1 MYAGLVGAVV
11 VSDCCICIQVGDCRC
26 VYVTYNRRNIQA
38 DCVTGYFKKKKM
50 DDQFIIAES
59 DG

>member
-1 MYAGLVGAVV
+1 M
-11 VSDCCICIQVGDCRC
+11 SDCCICIQVGDCRC